1 MNQGFPNPN
10 TDKVW
15 SKYLIETNNT
25 LLKSPFYI
33 DKISKIIG
41 MLEVY
46 TGKFLDIG
54 IGMGNLERQMI
65 NRRLPFMIYGVDISS
80 KAISEAR
87 RKLKGRFYKLG
98 FYKLPFKKS
107 FFNVVVIL
115 DVLEHVY
122 QADAILGLKEVNR
135 VLKKKGGL
143 IVSVPL
149 NENLR
154 KLNKERKNF
163 NMHMRKYSPNKLQKE
178 LELAGFEVI
187 DKKYIHAFKN
197 YYTVKS
203 FLVRFLPDFR
213 KPNLVIMHCIKK

>member
-10 TDKVW
+10 TDNAW
-15 SKYLIETNNT
+15 SKYLLETNNT

-33 DKISKIIG
+33 DKINKIIG
-41 MLEVY
+41 MLEAY

-54 IGMGNLERQMI
+54 IGMGNLERKMI
-65 NRRLPFMIYGVDISS
+65 NRRLAFTIYGVDISS
-80 KAISEAR
+80 KAISEAK
-87 RKLKGRFYKLG
+87 RKLKGHFYKSSV
-98 FYKLPFKKS
+98 YKLPFDKS
-107 FFNVVVIL
+107 FFNVVAIL
-115 DVLEHVY
+115 DVLEHIY
-122 QADAILGLKEVNR
+122 QAEAIVGLKEVNR
-135 VLKKKGGL
+135 VLKKGGGL

-163 NMHMRKYSPNKLQKE
+163 NMHVRGYSPNKLQKE

-187 DKKYIHAFKN
+187 DKKYIYAFKS

-203 FLVRFLPDFR
+203 FMIRFLPGFR